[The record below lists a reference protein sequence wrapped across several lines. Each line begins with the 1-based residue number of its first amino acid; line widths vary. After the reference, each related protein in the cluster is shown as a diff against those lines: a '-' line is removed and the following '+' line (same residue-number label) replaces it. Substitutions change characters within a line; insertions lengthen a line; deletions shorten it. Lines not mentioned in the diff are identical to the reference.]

1 MSFHCRQ
8 KKKCPVKPQIS
19 FNKRNLIY
27 TAETKFLGVCIKET
41 LKWNTHV
48 QSLANKLSEVC
59 FMIMS
64 PKEIMS
70 PHMLCNI
77 YFSKFQSLFQFG
89 ILFGGRII
97 QLKKYL
103 EYKNE

>member
-1 MSFHCRQ
+1 MN
-8 KKKCPVKPQIS
+8 P
-19 FNKRNLIY
+19 NY
-27 TAETKFLGVCIKET
+27 TAKTKFLGVCIKET

-48 QSLANKLSEVC
+48 QSLANKMNKVS

-70 PHMLCNI
+70 PYMLCNI

-89 ILFGGRII
+89 ILFLGG
-97 QLKKYL
+97 K
-103 EYKNE
+103 EDN

>member
-19 FNKRNLIY
+19 FNKRNLIC

-59 FMIMS
+59 FMIV
-64 PKEIMS
+64 
-70 PHMLCNI
+70 
-77 YFSKFQSLFQFG
+77 SKGDYEST
-89 ILFGGRII
+89 
-97 QLKKYL
+97 YAM
-103 EYKNE
+103 